1 MLQLPPKFKQALGNG
16 VRTSLYPLVRIYKG
30 IQIDEDLNDA
40 TEIINLSI
48 KETNIDGEAY
58 NPLLLN
64 APSIKSS
71 ADIINNKYTI
81 SSVSLSISNA
91 VYKGKMF
98 SDDVPT
104 LLNSVTQVYYAA
116 NGLDSLDDCL
126 LVYTGTIRRYSQS
139 AESIKLTLEDLT
151 EQKLTTQV
159 PATLIE
165 DDEYHREDDIG
176 KPYPMVYGL
185 VDKSPVIF
193 NTKNILE
200 IDKPNQK
207 ISGYWGGASQI
218 DFGNPAITDGH
229 PLIENQ
235 YLRKNSILNVYND
248 GYTAIPQ
255 NVVKDWGSRPYE
267 GLDIDSQIYTITENP
282 NSDECPSVD
291 FNTDAFIYEK
301 WDADIESG
309 VGKQG
314 ITSRLYRP
322 ITSVTFYATKHPSVE
337 SENYFIGYQKDNGG
351 LMDVIQEGFGNDNT
365 DSDAVD
371 NYNNFW
377 SNYTTG
383 SFDFWQPTTINEN
396 FSGESEIE
404 SFQDDQWML
413 HGHSDGKF
421 PVEWI
426 QNNNYDEDGRN
437 LSGLHIYCLSE
448 MTDKVGCFAR
458 LKFDDNVGSFPCVT
472 KIFYDISYFT
482 ITNISNVTF
491 NCEPA
496 KFWFERNLKTG
507 GGSGWTQNIIDH
519 NDIYNIING
528 QYDDYLVNEQA
539 WAWHTG
545 ADNENS
551 YCHVPNHN
559 HDLPRMTHI
568 HEDAARFENEPYD
581 PETYSGGILNSE
593 GLDNNSYKN
602 TITDFNT
609 TNASDSIQFGAPL
622 FNFAPNNAILVNLK
636 EVYVLQDT
644 LITDL
649 ETRDFYVDI
658 AGRTT
663 GTDIP
668 SVVYEIVHFA
678 SNNEYTQSVLYTE
691 TEHQMEVGDVFDFWN
706 YNDDYLGEFIVHEAN
721 LPTTLVVQDERL
733 YPFTSGRLVYKKPS
747 LIQDAKTIMSDILK
761 NELLYEGD
769 IEAAPDIQEDWTY
782 AFSLT
787 EQKEAKQIFEGLF
800 KSSLLIPSFNSAG
813 QFKFIGI
820 KQIIEDYT
828 DIEFVNTED
837 VVKYS
842 FSLTK
847 LDDIYNIVNV
857 KYKKDFGADEF
868 DKETGYIIKDNTGS
882 EYDGYESLTT
892 DGLGYTDSAYN
903 LSYYGLSPEDAKLEV
918 ESEYIRDEY
927 TAQKLQKRLLMW
939 YCNQHLIT
947 KIDLPPH
954 YMHLEAG
961 DNIAFTDLIGGKLAF
976 GYDYTVSEQRNGQ
989 LIYPAFF
996 ITKISKS
1003 LSKISIEAVQVHR
1016 GEYGFPSEGEE
1027 DSGDIVDG
1035 NNNDQTE
1042 NWDLGDPS
1050 DDPNYNDESINTEE
1064 YEHIIDPFL
1073 KVYIDPNTRNLTNGQ
1088 VVAWAST
1095 NMEESWEYNL
1105 WVTTVTTPDGNG
1117 ITYLDDNNN
1126 EQNIPDGTYDIGVE
1140 PADGLVEHNL
1150 TMSGNNGYIT
1160 LNKKFVMPENTYIS
1174 FQIEVNNTQFNDQEY
1189 FVQYGESEPE
1199 PILGDT
1205 NGDGIVNVLD
1215 IVIIVQAIL
1224 NDTTDDLPE
1233 TADATSDGTINVLD
1247 VVKIIDYIV
1256 TGEWDLPNGGAE

>member
-1 MLQLPPKFKQALGNG
+1 MLTLPPKFKQALGNG

-91 VYKGKMF
+91 LYKGKMF

-151 EQKLTTQV
+151 EQKLTTKV

-314 ITSRLYRP
+314 IISRLYRP

-437 LSGLHIYCLSE
+437 LSGLHIYCMSD
-448 MTDKVGCFAR
+448 TDDKVGCFAR

-482 ITNISNVTF
+482 ITNIQSAF
-491 NCEPA
+491 SSEPA
-496 KFWFERNLKTG
+496 KFWFERNLKENG
-507 GGSGWTQNIIDH
+507 VGSFMSVNIIDH
-519 NDIYNIING
+519 TDIYNIING
-528 QYDDYLVNEQA
+528 QYDDYGVNEQT

-568 HEDAARFENEPYD
+568 HNDAARFENEPYD
-581 PETYSGGILNSE
+581 AETYSGGILNSE
-593 GLDNNSYKN
+593 GLDNNTYKN
-602 TITDFNT
+602 IITDFNT
-609 TNASDSIQFGAPL
+609 TNASDSIQFGAPT
-622 FNFAPNNAILVNLK
+622 FKAVPNVAILVNLK

-644 LITDL
+644 LIADL

-663 GTDIP
+663 PTDIP
-668 SVVYEIVHFA
+668 SVVYEIAHFQ

-706 YNDDYLGEFIVHEAN
+706 YNDDYLGEFTVHEAN
-721 LPTTLVVQDERL
+721 SPTILVVEDERL
-733 YPFTSGRLVYKKPS
+733 YPFTSGRLVYKKP
-747 LIQDAKTIMSDILK
+747 LFIQDAKTIMSDILQ

-820 KQIIEDYT
+820 KQIIENYNDVES
-828 DIEFVNTED
+828 INTED

-868 DKETGYIIKDNTGS
+868 DKETGYIIKDAIGN

-961 DNIAFTDLIGGKLAF
+961 DHIRFTDLIGGKLAF

-996 ITKISKS
+996 ITKVSKS

-1064 YEHIIDPFL
+1064 YEDVIDPFL
-1073 KVYIDPNTRNLTNGQ
+1073 QVYIDPNTRNLTNGQ
-1088 VVAWAST
+1088 VIAWATT

-1126 EQNIPDGTYDIGVE
+1126 EQFIADGTYDIGVE

-1215 IVIIVQAIL
+1215 IVQMVQAIL

-1233 TADATSDGTINVLD
+1233 TADVTLDGIINVLD

-1256 TGEWDLPNGGAE
+1256 TGEWDLPNGGTE

>member
-1 MLQLPPKFKQALGNG
+1 M
-16 VRTSLYPLVRIYKG
+16 
-30 IQIDEDLNDA
+30 
-40 TEIINLSI
+40 
-48 KETNIDGEAY
+48 
-58 NPLLLN
+58 
-64 APSIKSS
+64 
-71 ADIINNKYTI
+71 
-81 SSVSLSISNA
+81 
-91 VYKGKMF
+91 
-98 SDDVPT
+98 
-104 LLNSVTQVYYAA
+104 
-116 NGLDSLDDCL
+116 
-126 LVYTGTIRRYSQS
+126 
-139 AESIKLTLEDLT
+139 
-151 EQKLTTQV
+151 
-159 PATLIE
+159 
-165 DDEYHREDDIG
+165 
-176 KPYPMVYGL
+176 
-185 VDKSPVIF
+185 
-193 NTKNILE
+193 
-200 IDKPNQK
+200 PN
-207 ISGYWGGASQI
+207 
-218 DFGNPAITDGH
+218 
-229 PLIENQ
+229 
-235 YLRKNSILNVYND
+235 V
-248 GYTAIPQ
+248 
-255 NVVKDWGSRPYE
+255 
-267 GLDIDSQIYTITENP
+267 
-282 NSDECPSVD
+282 
-291 FNTDAFIYEK
+291 
-301 WDADIESG
+301 
-309 VGKQG
+309 
-314 ITSRLYRP
+314 
-322 ITSVTFYATKHPSVE
+322 
-337 SENYFIGYQKDNGG
+337 
-351 LMDVIQEGFGNDNT
+351 
-365 DSDAVD
+365 
-371 NYNNFW
+371 
-377 SNYTTG
+377 
-383 SFDFWQPTTINEN
+383 
-396 FSGESEIE
+396 
-404 SFQDDQWML
+404 
-413 HGHSDGKF
+413 
-421 PVEWI
+421 
-426 QNNNYDEDGRN
+426 
-437 LSGLHIYCLSE
+437 
-448 MTDKVGCFAR
+448 
-458 LKFDDNVGSFPCVT
+458 
-472 KIFYDISYFT
+472 
-482 ITNISNVTF
+482 
-491 NCEPA
+491 
-496 KFWFERNLKTG
+496 
-507 GGSGWTQNIIDH
+507 
-519 NDIYNIING
+519 
-528 QYDDYLVNEQA
+528 
-539 WAWHTG
+539 
-545 ADNENS
+545 
-551 YCHVPNHN
+551 
-559 HDLPRMTHI
+559 
-568 HEDAARFENEPYD
+568 
-581 PETYSGGILNSE
+581 
-593 GLDNNSYKN
+593 
-602 TITDFNT
+602 
-609 TNASDSIQFGAPL
+609 
-622 FNFAPNNAILVNLK
+622 AILVNLK

-644 LITDL
+644 LIADL

-663 GTDIP
+663 PTDIP
-668 SVVYEIVHFA
+668 SVVYEIAHFQ

-706 YNDDYLGEFIVHEAN
+706 YNDDYLGEFTVHEAN
-721 LPTTLVVQDERL
+721 SPTILVVEDERL

-747 LIQDAKTIMSDILK
+747 LIQDAKTIMSDILQ

-820 KQIIEDYT
+820 KQIIENYNDVES
-828 DIEFVNTED
+828 INTED

-868 DKETGYIIKDNTGS
+868 DKETGYVIKDAIGS

-961 DNIAFTDLIGGKLAF
+961 DHIRFTDLIGGKLAF

-996 ITKISKS
+996 ITKVSKS

-1064 YEHIIDPFL
+1064 YEDVIDPFL
-1073 KVYIDPNTRNLTNGQ
+1073 QVYIDPNTRNLTNGQ
-1088 VVAWAST
+1088 VIAWATT

-1126 EQNIPDGTYDIGVE
+1126 EQFIADGTYDIGVE

-1215 IVIIVQAIL
+1215 IVQMVQAIL

-1233 TADATSDGTINVLD
+1233 TADVTLDGIINVLD

-1256 TGEWDLPNGGAE
+1256 TGEWDLPNGGTE